1 MIFTRVRGFAHR
13 IPRVTTIPNLS
24 ATFARFASEFRPF
37 LSAGATTPS
46 IVVRS
51 GHRAR
56 EHASPF
62 APVPGWRSRARAGR
76 ARGFRRQLARPVA
89 LLDRDR
95 RISTASRN
103 SIASSTRVS
112 PLLPRGEVRRCV
124 LDRATV
130 PRLANRR
137 ADQLRATLGHASSV
151 SRETFA
157 RRASRDAASSARP
170 RAFFRAR
177 RDSTG
182 RTVVSSPSPRATEPR
197 ADARSTLVPQ
207 ATPPTSPPPP
217 ARTAAPSPR
226 R

>member
-24 ATFARFASEFRPF
+24 AIRFRISPVSVSGCNYPVHCCSVRAQSTRTCFA
-37 LSAGATTPS
+37 
-46 IVVRS
+46 VRS
-51 GHRAR
+51 GAWLAKPRAR
-56 EHASPF
+56 RP
-62 APVPGWRSRARAGR
+62 RARVPSPTCTP
-76 ARGFRRQLARPVA
+76 RRTSRPRPP
-89 LLDRDR
+89 D
-95 RISTASRN
+95 STASRN